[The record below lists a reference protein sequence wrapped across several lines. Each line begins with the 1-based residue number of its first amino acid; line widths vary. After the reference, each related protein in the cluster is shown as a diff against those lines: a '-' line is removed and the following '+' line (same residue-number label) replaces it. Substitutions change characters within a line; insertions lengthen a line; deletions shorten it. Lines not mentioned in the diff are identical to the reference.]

1 MQEKVASL
9 AQGRPYK
16 QKITPPH
23 RKPHDLKAAFAAA
36 SLRRLPQTARKGL

>member
-1 MQEKVASL
+1 VASL

-16 QKITPPH
+16 QKIAPSH
-23 RKPHDLKAAFAAA
+23 RKPHDLKAAFATA